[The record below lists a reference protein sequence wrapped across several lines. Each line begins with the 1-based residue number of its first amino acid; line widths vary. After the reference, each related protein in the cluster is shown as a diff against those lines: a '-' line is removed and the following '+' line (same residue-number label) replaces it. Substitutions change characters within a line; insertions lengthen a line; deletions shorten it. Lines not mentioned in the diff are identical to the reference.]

1 MPVYQVILGWAWI
14 ALGVWTAVRPARSL
28 TFERT
33 RAEMTKPGSRER
45 QWRLLGGS
53 LSNCL
58 LGIVF
63 VTNSV
68 HNDAARWLLATAAT
82 ALLIWYISSD
92 VGSWRRSRRQHQSA
106 QQPT

>member
-1 MPVYQVILGWAWI
+1 MALYQVILGSAWI

-28 TFERT
+28 TFARAE
-33 RAEMTKPGSRER
+33 AEMTKPGSRER

-53 LSNCL
+53 LSSCL

-68 HNDAARWLLATAAT
+68 HNDVARWLLATVAT
-82 ALLIWYISSD
+82 ALLVWYISSD
-92 VGSWRRSRRQHQSA
+92 VVSWRRSRRLRKSA
-106 QQPT
+106 PQQT